1 MSNKKFT
8 KNDLKAGYVVKDRGG
23 CLYMI
28 MTIDSGC
35 LVAVDSN
42 EKWLSLSGSRC
53 DAFDI
58 HPSSSPSESQ
68 YDIME
73 VYGFCAYSNKAC
85 RISTEHR
92 KLLWKREPEKTCDN
106 CIHKP
111 VCNHVG
117 TCEHFMNKV

>member
-1 MSNKKFT
+1 MNNKKFT
-8 KNDLKAGYVVKDRGG
+8 KNDLKAGYVVKDREG

-28 MTIDSGC
+28 MPARSTGE
-35 LVAVDSN
+35 LYAVDASGG
-42 EKWLSLSGSRC
+42 WLPFTSLDSALRNTGWAGDR
-53 DAFDI
+53 
-58 HPSSSPSESQ
+58 

-73 VYGFCAYSNKAC
+73 VYGYCNYANESLH
-85 RISTEHR
+85 ISTEHR
-92 KLLWKREPEKTCDN
+92 ELLWKREPEKTCDN